1 MDYGAPP
8 PPPPPPDYSSDAPW
22 PLATM
27 HSYPP
32 PRPRPRPPPHL
43 NHAPQGRGVALRS
56 PKVFKFLN
64 EADALYHGI
73 PTSFPKFQSLPAELR
88 KRIWNLSLPDRR
100 FLEITLA
107 VAAPSRDCEQQRRD
121 VEKRSAPYTMKNHL
135 GNIISGADY
144 LIRMRSTGVNS
155 PLLHVN
161 SEASREVH
169 HIQRVHIPV
178 HGSSKSHPSRLH
190 LCPERDTLL
199 ITVECKRNVA
209 HVANFIH
216 DVLACDAKE
225 RGILYIAIKSTNG
238 PSYKD
243 LPISKLN

>member
-8 PPPPPPDYSSDAPW
+8 PPPPPPEYSS
-22 PLATM
+22 ATM
-27 HSYPP
+27 HNSPP
-32 PRPRPRPPPHL
+32 PPPPPIL
-43 NHAPQGRGVALRS
+43 PYALRFKGVAHNSTPVVLRS

-64 EADALYHGI
+64 KADALYHGT

-100 FLEITLA
+100 LLEITLA
-107 VAAPSRDCEQQRRD
+107 VAALPRDCEQQRQD
-121 VEKRSAPYTMKNHL
+121 VERRIAPYTMKNHL

-161 SEASREVH
+161 SEAGSEVH

-178 HGSSKSHPSRLH
+178 HGSSTSHASRLH

-209 HVANFIH
+209 HVADFIH
-216 DVLACDAKE
+216 DVLAYDAKKQ
-225 RGILYIAIKSTNG
+225 GILHIAIKSANG
-238 PSYKD
+238 PSCED
-243 LPISKLN
+243 LPIGKLN